1 MTGSSV
7 VIVKPSSPGDHCSLQ
22 PRCLDM
28 EGTANLPNPISAC
41 EGILVDFQRASPSD
55 TNSGACPRT
64 AIALSALPD
73 YRKGMPSFDV
83 VSEVDKQEVDNAIN
97 QARKELSTRF
107 DFKGSKAK
115 IELTDPTLIE
125 LSAEDS
131 GRLKSLVEIVIAKL
145 AKREIDLRNVERK
158 DPTIS
163 PLGHARQEILIKH
176 GLDGDKAKE
185 IVKAIKG
192 LELKVQSQIQDQQIR
207 VTGKKRDDLQSVIQ
221 LLRARDFGVGLSFK
235 NFRE

>member
-1 MTGSSV
+1 
-7 VIVKPSSPGDHCSLQ
+7 
-22 PRCLDM
+22 
-28 EGTANLPNPISAC
+28 
-41 EGILVDFQRASPSD
+41 
-55 TNSGACPRT
+55 
-64 AIALSALPD
+64 
-73 YRKGMPSFDV
+73 MPSFDV

-115 IELTDPTLIE
+115 IELTNPTLIE

-158 DPTIS
+158 DPAIS
-163 PLGHARQEILIKH
+163 PLGHARQEIHIKQ

-192 LELKVQSQIQDQQIR
+192 LELKVQSQLQDQQIR

-221 LLRARDFGVGLSFK
+221 FLRARDFGIGLSFK

>member
-1 MTGSSV
+1 
-7 VIVKPSSPGDHCSLQ
+7 
-22 PRCLDM
+22 
-28 EGTANLPNPISAC
+28 
-41 EGILVDFQRASPSD
+41 
-55 TNSGACPRT
+55 
-64 AIALSALPD
+64 
-73 YRKGMPSFDV
+73 MPSFDV

-97 QARKELSTRF
+97 QARKDLSTRF

-115 IELTDPTLIE
+115 IELTNPTLIE

-158 DPTIS
+158 DPAIS
-163 PLGHARQEILIKH
+163 PLGHARQEIHIKQ

-207 VTGKKRDDLQSVIQ
+207 VTGKKRDDLQSVIHF
-221 LLRARDFGVGLSFK
+221 LRARDFGIGLSFK